1 MNSRFWN
8 DRGLRLITDEKQ
20 SDILVV
26 RSGELGMGETLAPL
40 PQQVAD
46 YIRDL
51 IIHDRL
57 KPGERI
63 RERAIAETLN
73 VSRTPLRDALK
84 ILAMERLVDLT
95 PNKGAVVS
103 RSSDAEIADMLT
115 VYTELESL
123 GGRLACRLAT
133 EADILRVEDC
143 CGVMAQAFADEDRAA
158 YFAANQAFHLSI
170 IAASHNPTL
179 IEMHGHLNIRLYRI
193 RYLAVMRMQEWT
205 AAAGEHR
212 DLLRAL
218 KERDGEQLAHLQK
231 EHLGF
236 AWRLIGAWT
245 PPSSARGI
253 AHTFQQPQQA

>member
-1 MNSRFWN
+1 MN
-8 DRGLRLITDEKQ
+8 E
-20 SDILVV
+20 VV
-26 RSGELGMGETLAPL
+26 PPIKPL

-63 RERAIAETLN
+63 RERQIAENLN
-73 VSRTPLRDALK
+73 VSRTPMRDALK

-95 PNKGAVVS
+95 PNKGAVVV
-103 RSSDAEIADMLT
+103 RSTDAEIADMLT

-123 GGRLACRLAT
+123 GGRLACRMAT
-133 EADILRVEDC
+133 EADIMRVQHYHEVL
-143 CGVMAQAFADEDRAA
+143 GQAFAVEDRAG

-170 IAASHNPTL
+170 IAGSRNPIL

-193 RYLAVMRMQEWT
+193 RYLAVMRTQDWR
-205 AAAGEHR
+205 AAAGEHGE
-212 DLLRAL
+212 LVAAL
-218 KERDGEQLAHLQK
+218 KRRDGDRLAFLLK

-236 AWRLIGAWT
+236 AWRLIGTW
-245 PPSSARGI
+245 PPPTATGALGR
-253 AHTFQQPQQA
+253 HQPNPVV

>member
-1 MNSRFWN
+1 MNEAVSPP
-8 DRGLRLITDEKQ
+8 K
-20 SDILVV
+20 
-26 RSGELGMGETLAPL
+26 PL

-63 RERAIAETLN
+63 RERAIAETLD

-84 ILAMERLVDLT
+84 ILAMERLVELT
-95 PNKGAVVS
+95 PNKGAVVV
-103 RSSDAEIADMLT
+103 RATDAEIADMLT

-123 GGRLACRLAT
+123 GGRLACRMAT
-133 EADILRVEDC
+133 EADMMRVEHYHDLL
-143 CGVMAQAFADEDRAA
+143 GKAFAIEDRAA

-170 IAASHNPTL
+170 IAASRNPIL

-193 RYLAVMRMQEWT
+193 RYLAVMRLQDWR
-205 AAAGEHR
+205 AAAGEHGG
-212 DLLRAL
+212 LVAALRQ
-218 KERDGEQLAHLQK
+218 RDGDRLAVLLK

-236 AWRLIGAWT
+236 AWRLIGGVSPISVPAT
-245 PPSSARGI
+245 RPVAM
-253 AHTFQQPQQA
+253 QAE

>member
-1 MNSRFWN
+1 MDETST
-8 DRGLRLITDEKQ
+8 DLRLL
-20 SDILVV
+20 SRPGAAPVV
-26 RSGELGMGETLAPL
+26 APKPL

-63 RERAIAETLN
+63 RERRIAEELN

-95 PNKGAVVS
+95 PNKGAVVVH
-103 RSSDAEIADMLT
+103 SSDAEIADMLT

-123 GGRLACRLAT
+123 GGRIACGVAT
-133 EADILRVEDC
+133 EADILRVAHYDD
-143 CGVMAQAFADEDRAA
+143 VMGQAFAEEDRAG
-158 YFAANQAFHLSI
+158 YFAANQGFHLSI
-170 IAASHNPTL
+170 VAASHNPTL
-179 IEMHGHLNIRLYRI
+179 IEMHSHLNIRLYRI
-193 RYLAVMRMQEWT
+193 RYLAVMSTQEWT

-212 DLLRAL
+212 ELLGAL
-218 KERDGEQLAHLQK
+218 KARDADRLAYLQR

-236 AWRLIGAWT
+236 AWRLIGAWS
-245 PPSSARGI
+245 PPPKPGSVPNLQRPSRA
-253 AHTFQQPQQA
+253 

>member
-1 MNSRFWN
+1 M
-8 DRGLRLITDEKQ
+8 DEP
-20 SDILVV
+20 S
-26 RSGELGMGETLAPL
+26 TPL

-63 RERAIAETLN
+63 RERSIAEMLD

-95 PNKGAVVS
+95 PNKGAVVT

-115 VYTELESL
+115 VYTDLESL
-123 GGRLACRLAT
+123 GGRLACRAAT
-133 EADILRVEDC
+133 EADILRVQDYQQA
-143 CGVMAQAFADEDRAA
+143 MDRAFAAEDRAG

-170 IAASHNPTL
+170 IAASHNATL

-193 RYLAVMRMQEWT
+193 RYLAVMSMQEWT
-205 AAAGEHR
+205 AAAGEHGE
-212 DLLRAL
+212 LLRAL
-218 KERDGEQLAHLQK
+218 KQRDGERLAHLQK

-245 PPSSARGI
+245 PPSPVRGRP
-253 AHTFQQPQQA
+253 TLQQAQKV

>member
-1 MNSRFWN
+1 MN
-8 DRGLRLITDEKQ
+8 E
-20 SDILVV
+20 VV
-26 RSGELGMGETLAPL
+26 PSIKPL

-63 RERAIAETLN
+63 RERQIAENLN
-73 VSRTPLRDALK
+73 VSRTPMRDALK

-95 PNKGAVVS
+95 PNKGAVVV
-103 RSSDAEIADMLT
+103 RSTDAEIADMLT

-123 GGRLACRLAT
+123 GGRLACRMAT
-133 EADILRVEDC
+133 EADIMRVQHYHEVL
-143 CGVMAQAFADEDRAA
+143 GQAFAVEDRAG

-170 IAASHNPTL
+170 IAGSRNPIL

-193 RYLAVMRMQEWT
+193 RYLAVMRAQDWR
-205 AAAGEHR
+205 AAAGEHGE
-212 DLLRAL
+212 LVAAL
-218 KERDGEQLAHLQK
+218 KRRDGDRLAFLLK

-236 AWRLIGAWT
+236 AWRLIGTW
-245 PPSSARGI
+245 PPPTATAALAR
-253 AHTFQQPQQA
+253 HQPNPVV